1 MKEMKVDVMEKPQFN
16 VDQVVPA
23 SVASRR
29 FGEVRRNAKNIPQ
42 FISENNRIDSV
53 VQSYEDYE
61 KMYMEL
67 EVLREL
73 TMELNLSNR
82 IQEADLNP
90 ELRYELKEVMGE
102 AGYKEFQKID
112 SNTISDEELFE

>member
-1 MKEMKVDVMEKPQFN
+1 MKVDVMEKPQFN

-23 SVASRR
+23 SIASRR
-29 FGEVRRNAKNIPQ
+29 FGEVRRNAKIIPQ

-61 KMYMEL
+61 QMYMEL
-67 EVLREL
+67 EFLREL
-73 TMELNLSNR
+73 TLELNLSKR

-90 ELRYELKEVMGE
+90 GLRFNLEKVMGD
-102 AGYKEFQKID
+102 AGYSEFQKI
-112 SNTISDEELFE
+112 SPNSMSDEDLFE

>member
-1 MKEMKVDVMEKPQFN
+1 MEKPQFN

-29 FGEVRRNAKNIPQ
+29 FGEVRRNAKIIPQ

-73 TMELNLSNR
+73 TIEYNLSNR

-90 ELRYELKEVMGE
+90 RLRYDLEEVMGK
-102 AGYKEFQKID
+102 AAYKEFQKID
-112 SNTISDEELFE
+112 SNMIADEDLFE

>member
-1 MKEMKVDVMEKPQFN
+1 MKVDVMEKPQFN

-23 SVASRR
+23 SVAARR
-29 FGEVRRNAKNIPQ
+29 FGEVRKNAKVIPQ

-67 EVLREL
+67 EYLREM
-73 TMELNLSNR
+73 TREYNLSIRVQQADENPTNR
-82 IQEADLNP
+82 YSLQ
-90 ELRYELKEVMGE
+90 EVMGDAE
-102 AGYKEFQKID
+102 YGEFRKID
-112 SNTISDEELFE
+112 PNTIADEDLFE

>member
-1 MKEMKVDVMEKPQFN
+1 MEKPQFN
-16 VDQVVPA
+16 VDQVIPA
-23 SVASRR
+23 SIASRR
-29 FGEVRRNAKNIPQ
+29 LGEVRRNAKTIPQ

-73 TMELNLSNR
+73 TWELNLSNR
-82 IQEADLNP
+82 ILEADLNP
-90 ELRYELKEVMGE
+90 KFRFDLKEVMGDV
-102 AGYKEFQKID
+102 GYAEFQKID
-112 SNTISDEELFE
+112 PNSMPDEDLFE